1 MNKSIKFIS
10 LVAIFVVLLTA
21 CSTGQKKQ
29 SMQKKQ
35 NITELFL

>member
-21 CSTGQKKQ
+21 CSTGQKETEHAE
-29 SMQKKQ
+29 KQ